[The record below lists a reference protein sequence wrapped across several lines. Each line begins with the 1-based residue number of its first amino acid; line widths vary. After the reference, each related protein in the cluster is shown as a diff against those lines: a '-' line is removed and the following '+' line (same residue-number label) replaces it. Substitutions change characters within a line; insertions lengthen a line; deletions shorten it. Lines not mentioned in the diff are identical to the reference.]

1 MSDKVKVRK
10 KKKYQKP
17 KNTSTP
23 ISKTV
28 SDNLPLSFKQ
38 LSMIRPN
45 NRNKKYM
52 NSFYPFFGV
61 KKPTKIKGFTNS
73 IHQSSA
79 EISESESSK
88 EIQRK
93 ESSSISNL
101 FKRNTCTLCD
111 TLALKTLGSSFRK
124 WDRISNIS
132 PIFPR
137 TSFCGERI
145 SNLRNSSFNYVD
157 KNVMPLKTYR
167 NENSQSFECPRVSS
181 ATSLKEA
188 NKNLS
193 SLRHSICSRKIRIR
207 ENVNENKISTKNK
220 STDIKQDFIT
230 DYILSILPE
239 NKDTSVVKSPK
250 KIIKKIIKKRTVSN
264 DKENIKSYSSMSQ
277 VFEHLAQV
285 DKPYAINPE
294 TEITSKNKILRDT
307 DLTKEFELYNRDKEK
322 PLSEKSLQ
330 NAATQCKLVL
340 KKLKDNQENDTLY
353 SKENITIKSVK
364 HLNKN
369 KTRIVCS
376 SAKKKL
382 KIKENIEK
390 DAYDVNSKKKVLPNL
405 RKKRRTLNLTENKQP
420 NFSMNTSR
428 ELKMTESNKPL
439 ECIKGNLAP
448 LKTNAE
454 KAYTPIPESSYVKTL
469 TDNNQ
474 DIKKSTLKLKD
485 LTNNKT
491 FFENNATTKKSNS
504 DSGNNGKENQIK
516 PPLDK
521 SSRKSK
527 RKCLSRSESKQK
539 EGKTTLNKGKLLE
552 ETFSYPS
559 TSTPFESPQV
569 ETRTMPLIFRSLSPV
584 VEEQPKT
591 LSTVLYDNEPSVAYA
606 NKTYSKYKQSSLSRA
621 ERLWSLVT
629 TVSSG
634 YSFMESFPNSE
645 EVGECE
651 QEDYTGNIEL
661 FESPPCNTSSKTY
674 EKKIKKNVAK
684 RSFRKKCGSNK
695 KSSFLGGKS
704 KEKSVDTRILSQER
718 NEINNETISKQSKL
732 LEHFD
737 EILDWSLCIEKE
749 SKRKYFT

>member
-1 MSDKVKVRK
+1 MSEKVKVRK

-38 LSMIRPN
+38 LSMIKPN

-73 IHQSSA
+73 IHQSSS

-93 ESSSISNL
+93 ESSSFSNL

-124 WDRISNIS
+124 WNRISNIS
-132 PIFPR
+132 PIFPKPC
-137 TSFCGERI
+137 FCGERI

-157 KNVMPLKTYR
+157 KNAVPLKTYR
-167 NENSQSFECPRVSS
+167 NENSQSFEYPRTSS

-193 SLRHSICSRKIRIR
+193 SLRHSIRSRKIRIR
-207 ENVNENKISTKNK
+207 ENVNENKISPKNK
-220 STDIKQDFIT
+220 RTDIKQDFIT
-230 DYILSILPE
+230 DYILQE
-239 NKDTSVVKSPK
+239 NKDTLKVKSPK
-250 KIIKKIIKKRTVSN
+250 EILKKIIKKRTVSN
-264 DKENIKSYSSMSQ
+264 DKENIKSYSGMNQ
-277 VFEHLAQV
+277 VIEHSAQV

-294 TEITSKNKILRDT
+294 TEITSKNKILKDT
-307 DLTKEFELYNRDKEK
+307 DLTKEFELHNRDKEK
-322 PLSEKSLQ
+322 SLNEKSLQ
-330 NAATQCKLVL
+330 NSATHRNLVL
-340 KKLKDNQENDTLY
+340 KKLKDNQENDALY
-353 SKENITIKSVK
+353 LKETITIKSVK
-364 HLNKN
+364 PLNK
-369 KTRIVCS
+369 KGTRIVCS

-390 DAYDVNSKKKVLPNL
+390 EAYDVNSKKKVLPNL
-405 RKKRRTLNLTENKQP
+405 RKKGRTLNVNDNKQP
-420 NFSMNTSR
+420 NFSVNASR
-428 ELKMTESNKPL
+428 ELKMTVGNKPL
-439 ECIKGNLAP
+439 ECKKENSAP

-454 KAYTPIPESSYVKTL
+454 KAYTSILETSYVKTL
-469 TDNNQ
+469 TDNNP

-491 FFENNATTKKSNS
+491 FFENNTTAKKSNS
-504 DSGNNGKENQIK
+504 DSRNNGKENQIK

-569 ETRTMPLIFRSLSPV
+569 ETGTMPLIFRSLSPV

-606 NKTYSKYKQSSLSRA
+606 NKTYSKYKQSSLSRE
-621 ERLWSLVT
+621 ERLWSLIT

-645 EVGECE
+645 EVGKCE
-651 QEDYTGNIEL
+651 QEDCTGNIGL

-684 RSFRKKCGSNK
+684 RTFRKRCGSNK

-704 KEKSVDTRILSQER
+704 KEKRMDIRILSQEK
-718 NEINNETISKQSKL
+718 NAVNNETISKQSKL

-749 SKRKYFT
+749 SKKKYFT

>member
-1 MSDKVKVRK
+1 
-10 KKKYQKP
+10 
-17 KNTSTP
+17 
-23 ISKTV
+23 
-28 SDNLPLSFKQ
+28 
-38 LSMIRPN
+38 MIKPN

-88 EIQRK
+88 EIPRK
-93 ESSSISNL
+93 ESSSFSNL
-101 FKRNTCTLCD
+101 FMRNTCTLCD
-111 TLALKTLGSSFRK
+111 TSVPKTLGSSFRK
-124 WDRISNIS
+124 CDRISNVS
-132 PIFPR
+132 PISNRP
-137 TSFCGERI
+137 SFCGERI
-145 SNLRNSSFNYVD
+145 SNLRNSSFNYIE
-157 KNVMPLKTYR
+157 KNAVPLRTYR
-167 NENSQSFECPRVSS
+167 SKNSQSVEYPRLSS
-181 ATSLKEA
+181 ATLLREA

-193 SLRHSICSRKIRIR
+193 LRHSIGSRKIRIR
-207 ENVNENKISTKNK
+207 ENVNQNKISTKTK
-220 STDIKQDFIT
+220 RTDIKQDFIT
-230 DYILSILPE
+230 DYLFSILPE
-239 NKDTSVVKSPK
+239 NKDRLRVKSPK
-250 KIIKKIIKKRTVSN
+250 KIMKKIIKNRIVSN
-264 DKENIKSYSSMSQ
+264 DKENIKPYSGTNQ
-277 VFEHLAQV
+277 VFEHSAQV
-285 DKPYAINPE
+285 DKPHAINPE
-294 TEITSKNKILRDT
+294 TEITSKNKMLNDT
-307 DLTKEFELYNRDKEK
+307 DLTKEFELCNRDKEK
-322 PLSEKSLQ
+322 LLNEKSLQ
-330 NAATQCKLVL
+330 NSATQRKQVL
-340 KKLKDNQENDTLY
+340 KNLKDNQRNDTPY
-353 SKENITIKSVK
+353 SKKNITIKSVK

-369 KTRIVCS
+369 ETRCVCS

-382 KIKENIEK
+382 KNKENTEK
-390 DAYDVNSKKKVLPNL
+390 DVYGVNSKKKVLPNL
-405 RKKRRTLNLTENKQP
+405 RKKERTLNENENKQR
-420 NFSMNTSR
+420 NISGDASS
-428 ELKMTESNKPL
+428 ELKITESNKPL
-439 ECIKGNLAP
+439 ECRKGYSAP
-448 LKTNAE
+448 LKTNVE
-454 KAYTPIPESSYVKTL
+454 KSHIPIPETSHVNPL
-469 TDNNQ
+469 TDNNP

-491 FFENNATTKKSNS
+491 FFENNATAKKSNS
-504 DSGNNGKENQIK
+504 DSGNNGKENQIR
-516 PPLDK
+516 PPLGK

-527 RKCLSRSESKQK
+527 RKCLSQNESKQK

-606 NKTYSKYKQSSLSRA
+606 NKTYGKYKQSSLSRE
-621 ERLWSLVT
+621 ERLWSLII

-645 EVGECE
+645 EVEKCE
-651 QEDYTGNIEL
+651 QENCTGNIEL

-684 RSFRKKCGSNK
+684 RTFGKRCGSNK

-704 KEKSVDTRILSQER
+704 KEKSVDTRILLREK

-749 SKRKYFT
+749 SKSKYFT